1 MAAWCARWWVDSA
14 VRHCCVTR
22 VFACAAALASVLANE
37 IAAVEP
43 AAVVVDADFP
53 GGNIVVD
60 AIDGQTIRLRHDQRD
75 TVEPWFYWHFRV
87 RGAVGR
93 RLTFQFTQGPVI
105 GLRGPAVSVDG
116 GQSWQWLGAGAR
128 DDEFELPFAPEYD
141 EVRFCFCIPYLEGRL
156 REFLKRHADNPS
168 LVSDELCRTAAGRT
182 VERLRFGRLDGAA
195 TLRVLLTARHHACEA
210 PAGHLLEGIID
221 AALADDETGRWL
233 RDQVE
238 FLAVPFVD
246 KDGVENG
253 DQGKLRRPHDPWL
266 DYYGDSI
273 YPAVAA
279 LRQQIPAWSAGR
291 LRLAIDLHAP
301 SRREEKIYFAGPRRE
316 EAIAE
321 LDRFCSLLQSC
332 LRGPLTFDPADNQPF
347 GRGWNV
353 PATYGQRQSFALW
366 AEELPGVRL
375 ATTLELPYAQV
386 RGRELTPETA
396 RRFGADLAAAIAAYL
411 QTAP

>member
-1 MAAWCARWWVDSA
+1 MDSA
-14 VRHCCVTR
+14 LRR
-22 VFACAAALASVLANE
+22 RSIALAIARPEALFLAVLAVVSVFLANE
-37 IAAVEP
+37 FAA
-43 AAVVVDADFP
+43 AAESATVVVDADFP
-53 GGNIVVD
+53 GGNIVLD
-60 AIDGQTIRLRHDQRD
+60 AIDGHTIRLRHDQRD
-75 TVEPWFYWHFRV
+75 TVEPWFYWYFRV
-87 RGAVGR
+87 RGAAGQ

-116 GQSWQWLGAGAR
+116 GQTWQWLGAGGR
-128 DDEFELPFAPEYD
+128 DDEFAFAFGPEHD
-141 EVRFCFCIPYLEGRL
+141 DVRFGFCVPYLESHL
-156 REFLKRHADNPS
+156 REFLNRHVENPS

-182 VERLRFGRLDGAA
+182 VERLRFGRLDGGA

-210 PAGHLLEGIID
+210 PAGYLLEGIIE

-233 RDQVE
+233 REHVE

-266 DYYGDSI
+266 DYHGASI

-279 LRQQIPAWSAGR
+279 LRQQIPAWSDGR
-291 LRLAIDLHAP
+291 LTLAIDLHAP
-301 SRREEKIYFAGPRRE
+301 SRREEKIYFAGPRGE
-316 EAIAE
+316 EAVAE
-321 LDRFCSLLQSC
+321 FDGFCRLLLSN
-332 LRGPLTFDPADNQPF
+332 LRGPLPFDPTDNLPF

-353 PATYGQRQSFALW
+353 PATYGQRQSFAIW

-386 RGRELTPETA
+386 RGREVTPETA
-396 RRFGADLAAAIAAYL
+396 RRFGADLTAAIAAYL
-411 QTAP
+411 RTVP